1 MRTEYETKPQ
11 AKLCYDFTVCGISVK
26 GSAMVDTFKKAHDQ
40 CAKLNKRYGLES
52 HWVEPADK
60 SAIPTHPKD
69 KFLRFKA
76 PIAPIP

>member
-1 MRTEYETKPQ
+1 MRAEYQTKPQ

-40 CAKLNKRYGLES
+40 CARLNKRYGPES

-60 SAIPTHPKD
+60 IGNTY
-69 KFLRFKA
+69 A
-76 PIAPIP
+76 PAGAMTPSR